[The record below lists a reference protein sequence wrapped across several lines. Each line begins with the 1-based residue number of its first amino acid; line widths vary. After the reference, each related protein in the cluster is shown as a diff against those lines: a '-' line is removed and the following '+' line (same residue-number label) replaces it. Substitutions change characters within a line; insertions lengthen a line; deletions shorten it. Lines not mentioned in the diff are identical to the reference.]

1 MSGRIVGSVCAAAI
15 TAAAALVPPVPAAT
29 AAPAQP
35 SARPADRS
43 VAGLLT
49 QLKTLYR
56 KAEEATEAYNA
67 TEEKLR
73 RQRAKTRELT
83 DDLARSRTDLAA
95 SREDAGRLARQ
106 QYQGHTQLSAYT
118 FLLTLLTP
126 HPEDAVDQARELDR
140 AAGREAAVVERL
152 TKGERHADALATRA
166 RAALDKQLSLS
177 AKKKKQRDK
186 VKKRLTKIEK
196 MLASLTAR
204 QITQVA
210 EKEREETEKRQR
222 KLLASGALGGATRRA
237 QGAAAPPPLPDP
249 GQDQSQNQ
257 GQSQGQDQGQD
268 QGTGSGTGGGQDTGG
283 GQGAG
288 TAQPPGNPAGDT
300 GGGGT
305 PTTPVVPK
313 TPGRLPMASASAG
326 QRALQWALNQIGKPY
341 VWGAEGPNAFDCS
354 GLTSQAWAHAGRTIP
369 RTSQEQWRRLPRISL
384 SQIRPGDLVIYNKGA
399 SHVAIY
405 AGGGQVVQAP
415 RPGTTVRL
423 SPLASNPVQGVVRPG
438 PARG

>member
-29 AAPAQP
+29 AAPALP

-73 RQRAKTRELT
+73 RQRAKTRGLT
-83 DDLARSRTDLAA
+83 DDLARSRTHLAA

-106 QYQGHTQLSAYT
+106 QYQGHTPLSTYT

-126 HPEDAVDQARELDR
+126 HPEEAADQARELDR
-140 AAGREAAVVERL
+140 AAVREAAVVERL
-152 TKGERHADALATRA
+152 IKGERHADALATRA
-166 RAALDKQLSLS
+166 RTALDKQLSLS

-186 VKKRLTKIEK
+186 VKKRLTNIEK

-210 EKEREETEKRQR
+210 EKEREETNKAQR
-222 KLLASGALGGATRRA
+222 KLVASGALGGSTRRTQGVAPPPAPGPADTGTGTGTDAGTGTSNSGSQNTGDA
-237 QGAAAPPPLPDP
+237 QGAGD
-249 GQDQSQNQ
+249 
-257 GQSQGQDQGQD
+257 
-268 QGTGSGTGGGQDTGG
+268 GQDTG
-283 GQGAG
+283 
-288 TAQPPGNPAGDT
+288 PVPNSPAG
-300 GGGGT
+300 GAGGGT
-305 PTTPVVPK
+305 TTPGTVPK

-326 QRALQWALNQIGKPY
+326 QRALRWALNQIGKPY

-354 GLTSQAWAHAGRTIP
+354 GLTSQAWAHAGRVIP

-384 SQIRPGDLVIYNKGA
+384 SQLRPGDLVIYNKGA

-423 SPLASNPVQGVVRPG
+423 SALASNPVQGVVRPG
-438 PARG
+438 AGRR

>member
-15 TAAAALVPPVPAAT
+15 TATVALVPPVPAAT

-35 SARPADRS
+35 ARPADRS

-73 RQRAKTRELT
+73 GQRAKTRDLT

-106 QYQGHTQLSAYT
+106 QYQGHTQLSSYT

-126 HPEDAVDQARELDR
+126 HPENAADQARELDR

-152 TKGERHADALATRA
+152 IKGERHADALATKA

-210 EKEREETEKRQR
+210 ERERKETNKAQR
-222 KLLASGALGGATRRA
+222 KLLASGVLGGSTQRA
-237 QGAAAPPPLPDP
+237 QGVAPPPPAP
-249 GQDQSQNQ
+249 GP
-257 GQSQGQDQGQD
+257 GPA
-268 QGTGSGTGGGQDTGG
+268 QGTGTGTGTGDGQGAGQGAATVPSRPAQGTGGGTAAT
-283 GQGAG
+283 GAG
-288 TAQPPGNPAGDT
+288 
-300 GGGGT
+300 
-305 PTTPVVPK
+305 PK

-326 QRALQWALNQIGKPY
+326 QRALRWALNQIGKPY
-341 VWGAEGPNAFDCS
+341 VWGAEGPNSFDCS

-384 SQIRPGDLVIYNKGA
+384 SQLRPGDLVIYNKGA

-438 PARG
+438 PARR

>member
-29 AAPAQP
+29 AAPAKP
-35 SARPADRS
+35 STRPADQS

-73 RQRAKTRELT
+73 KQRSKTRRLT

-95 SREDAGRLARQ
+95 SRDDAGRLARQ
-106 QYQGHTQLSAYT
+106 QYQGHTPLSTYT

-126 HPEDAVDQARELDR
+126 HPEEAADQARELGR
-140 AAGREAAVVERL
+140 AADREAAVVERL

-166 RAALDKQLSLS
+166 RSALDKQLSLS

-196 MLASLTAR
+196 KLASLTAR

-222 KLLASGALGGATRRA
+222 KLIASGALGNATRRP
-237 QGAAAPPPLPDP
+237 QSAAPPPPDPDP
-249 GQDQSQNQ
+249 GAAA
-257 GQSQGQDQGQD
+257 
-268 QGTGSGTGGGQDTGG
+268 QGTGTGSDQGGGGDQGAGQAPNNPAGGTGSNPAGGTGGG
-283 GQGAG
+283 
-288 TAQPPGNPAGDT
+288 TA
-300 GGGGT
+300 
-305 PTTPVVPK
+305 TTPAVPK
-313 TPGRLPMASASAG
+313 TPGRLPTATAGAG
-326 QRALQWALNQIGKPY
+326 QRALRWALNQIGKPY
-341 VWGAEGPNAFDCS
+341 VWGAEGPNSFDCS

-438 PARG
+438 AR

>member
-29 AAPAQP
+29 AAPALP
-35 SARPADRS
+35 SSRPADRS

-73 RQRAKTRELT
+73 RQRTKTRELT
-83 DDLARSRTDLAA
+83 DDLARSRTHLAA

-222 KLLASGALGGATRRA
+222 KLLASGALGGATRRS
-237 QGAAAPPPLPDP
+237 QGAAGPPPLPDP
-249 GQDQSQNQ
+249 GQDQSQS
-257 GQSQGQDQGQD
+257 QSQD
-268 QGTGSGTGGGQDTGG
+268 QGTRTGTGTGTGGGQDTGG

-288 TAQPPGNPAGDT
+288 AAQPPGGPDGGT
-300 GGGGT
+300 GGGT
-305 PTTPVVPK
+305 ATTPVAPK

-326 QRALQWALNQIGKPY
+326 QRALRWALNQIGKPY

>member
-1 MSGRIVGSVCAAAI
+1 MVVGPRSRSRRCEPVSGRIVGSVCAAAI

-73 RQRAKTRELT
+73 RQRAKTRDLT
-83 DDLARSRTDLAA
+83 EDLARSRTDLAA

-106 QYQGHTQLSAYT
+106 QYQGHTQLSTYT

-126 HPEDAVDQARELDR
+126 HPEKAADQARELDR
-140 AAGREAAVVERL
+140 AAVREAAVVERL

-177 AKKKKQRDK
+177 AKKKQQRDK

-210 EKEREETEKRQR
+210 EKEREETDKAQR
-222 KLLASGALGGATRRA
+222 KLIASGVLGNSRA
-237 QGAAAPPPLPDP
+237 QSAAPPPPVPVP
-249 GQDQSQNQ
+249 GP
-257 GQSQGQDQGQD
+257 GPA
-268 QGTGSGTGGGQDTGG
+268 QGTGTGAD
-283 GQGAG
+283 
-288 TAQPPGNPAGDT
+288 PG
-300 GGGGT
+300 
-305 PTTPVVPK
+305 
-313 TPGRLPMASASAG
+313 
-326 QRALQWALNQIGKPY
+326 
-341 VWGAEGPNAFDCS
+341 
-354 GLTSQAWAHAGRTIP
+354 
-369 RTSQEQWRRLPRISL
+369 
-384 SQIRPGDLVIYNKGA
+384 
-399 SHVAIY
+399 
-405 AGGGQVVQAP
+405 
-415 RPGTTVRL
+415 
-423 SPLASNPVQGVVRPG
+423 
-438 PARG
+438 

>member
-29 AAPAQP
+29 AAPALP

-73 RQRAKTRELT
+73 KQRAKTRDLT

-95 SREDAGRLARQ
+95 SRQDAGRLARQ
-106 QYQGHTQLSAYT
+106 QYQGHTQLSTYT

-126 HPEDAVDQARELDR
+126 HPENAADQARELDR

-210 EKEREETEKRQR
+210 EKEREQTDKAQR
-222 KLLASGALGGATRRA
+222 KLVASGVLGNTPRA
-237 QGAAAPPPLPDP
+237 QSAAPPPPVPDP
-249 GQDQSQNQ
+249 GP
-257 GQSQGQDQGQD
+257 GA
-268 QGTGSGTGGGQDTGG
+268 GTGTDPGGGQDTGG
-283 GQGAG
+283 GQGSGA
-288 TAQPPGNPAGDT
+288 AQTPGRPAGGAGSGT
-300 GGGGT
+300 GGT
-305 PTTPVVPK
+305 PTVPK
-313 TPGRLPMASASAG
+313 TPGRLPMASAAAG
-326 QRALQWALNQIGKPY
+326 QRALRWALNQIGKPY
-341 VWGAEGPNAFDCS
+341 VWGAEGPNSFDCS
-354 GLTSQAWAHAGRTIP
+354 GLTSQAWAHAGRVIP

-438 PARG
+438 SARR

>member
-1 MSGRIVGSVCAAAI
+1 VSGRIVGSVCAAAI
-15 TAAAALVPPVPAAT
+15 TAAAALIPPVPAAT
-29 AAPAQP
+29 AAPAHP
-35 SARPADRS
+35 STRPADRS

-83 DDLARSRTDLAA
+83 ADLARTRTDLAA

-106 QYQGHTQLSAYT
+106 QYQGHTQLSTYT

-126 HPEDAVDQARELDR
+126 HPEKAADQARELDR

-166 RAALDKQLSLS
+166 RTALDKQLSLN

-210 EKEREETEKRQR
+210 EKEREETDKAQR
-222 KLLASGALGGATRRA
+222 KLLASGALGGSAARA
-237 QGAAAPPPLPDP
+237 QGAPAAPPPPGPDP
-249 GQDQSQNQ
+249 AQ
-257 GQSQGQDQGQD
+257 GTDT
-268 QGTGSGTGGGQDTGG
+268 GTGSGTGQGTGG
-283 GQGAG
+283 DQGSGQA
-288 TAQPPGNPAGDT
+288 PGQAPSRPA
-300 GGGGT
+300 GGGT
-305 PTTPVVPK
+305 GATGAGPK

-326 QRALQWALNQIGKPY
+326 QQALRWALNQIGKPY
-341 VWGAEGPNAFDCS
+341 VWGAEGPNSFDCS
-354 GLTSQAWAHAGRTIP
+354 GLTSQAWAHAGRIIP
-369 RTSQEQWRRLPRISL
+369 RTSQEQWRRLPKIPL
-384 SQIRPGDLVIYNKGA
+384 GELRPGDLVIYNKGA

-415 RPGTTVRL
+415 RPGTRVRL

-438 PARG
+438 AARR